1 MNAGPHLVIGAACG
15 LALAGALGV
24 EPVPAIALCA
34 GAALLP
40 DLDHHRSLATS
51 WLRSSLTLA
60 ALAAAVLA
68 ATHTEV
74 IARSAAGAAA
84 VALLAELLPSVSP
97 GQQLL
102 LVGLVVGVLVF
113 VITSLVGQ
121 RLEPW
126 HWVEHRGPL
135 HAPILVPLVGL
146 LAALLLNSPRFGLVV
161 AVGWASHLLTDAP
174 TYRGLPLLWPYSRR
188 MLHVTPAMIRWRSGT
203 GWIEWPIAL
212 LCLLLGSRLAG
223 L

>member
-1 MNAGPHLVIGAACG
+1 MNAGPHFAIGAACG
-15 LALAGALGV
+15 LALSGALTV

-34 GAALLP
+34 VAALLP
-40 DLDHHRSLATS
+40 DLDHHSSLATS
-51 WLRSSLTLA
+51 WLRSGLTLV

-68 ATHTEV
+68 ATHTDV
-74 IARSAAGAAA
+74 IARHPAGAAA
-84 VALLAELLPSVSP
+84 LALLAELLPSVGPS
-97 GQQLL
+97 QQLL
-102 LVGLVVGVLVF
+102 LAGLLVGVLVF
-113 VITSLVGQ
+113 ALVSLVGG

-146 LAALLLNSPRFGLVV
+146 LAALLLNSPRLGLAL
-161 AVGWASHLLTDAP
+161 AVGWASHLITDAP
-174 TYRGLPLLWPYSRR
+174 TYRGLPLLWPCSRR
-188 MLHVTPAMIRWRSGT
+188 MLHVTPAVLRWRSGT

-212 LCLLLGSRLAG
+212 ACLLLGSWLAG

>member
-1 MNAGPHLVIGAACG
+1 VNAGPHFAIGAACG
-15 LALAGALGV
+15 LALSGALPV
-24 EPVPAIALCA
+24 EPVPTIALCA
-34 GAALLP
+34 LAALLP
-40 DLDHHRSLATS
+40 DLDHHSSLATS
-51 WLRSSLTLA
+51 WLRSGLTLV

-68 ATHTEV
+68 ATHTDA
-74 IARSAAGAAA
+74 IARYSAGASAL
-84 VALLAELLPSVSP
+84 VLLAELLPSVSP
-97 GQQLL
+97 SQQLL

-113 VITSLVGQ
+113 AVVSLVGG

-146 LAALLLNSPRFGLVV
+146 LGALLLASPSLGLVV
-161 AVGWASHLLTDAP
+161 AAGWATHLLTDAP

-188 MLHVTPAMIRWRSGT
+188 MLHVTPAVLRWRSGT

-212 LCLLLGSRLAG
+212 ICLLLGSRLAG